1 MAGSFWWPYRD
12 DDAENCGLK
21 KTKIRTRSNH
31 SLSSAFVL
39 TVDTAV
45 WRGFTCLL
53 FCQERLKLLVQ
64 LFVPENCFNYCSLVS
79 YQKLFRFSPRS
90 AQCNMSTRHS
100 RWRRSGRW
108 SIGKNSWSFPYGYT
122 GQPRS
127 HRNKLGSVLLK
138 SQIRQYSPKVERNIS
153 RIFT

>member
-1 MAGSFWWPYRD
+1 MTQLAKILQTSNPPTPPAINNGRFLLMALQGRRCRELWFK
-12 DDAENCGLK
+12 K

-39 TVDTAV
+39 TVYTAV

-53 FCQERLKLLVQ
+53 FCQERLKLLMQ

-90 AQCNMSTRHS
+90 AQCNMSIT
-100 RWRRSGRW
+100 
-108 SIGKNSWSFPYGYT
+108 SF
-122 GQPRS
+122 
-127 HRNKLGSVLLK
+127 KMA
-138 SQIRQYSPKVERNIS
+138 PKW
-153 RIFT
+153 

>member
-12 DDAENCGLK
+12 DDAENCGLR
-21 KTKIRTRSNH
+21 KTKIRTRRNH

-53 FCQERLKLLVQ
+53 FFQERLKLLMQ

-79 YQKLFRFSPRS
+79 YQNYLGLVQEVRNVTWAS
-90 AQCNMSTRHS
+90 RHS
-100 RWRRSGRW
+100 RWRRNGRW
-108 SIGKNSWSFPYGYT
+108 SIGKNSWSFRYGYT
-122 GQPRS
+122 GHPRI
-127 HRNKLGSVLLK
+127 HRNKLGSILLK
-138 SQIRQYSPKVERNIS
+138 SQIRQCSPKVERNIS